1 MDTWLIVVIV
11 IAVLIVLA
19 LVAWAITKRGGASK
33 ERKREQALEHLREAE
48 LLAAR
53 ADKEQALA
61 DEQAARARRERAEVE
76 ERTALAEKEA
86 HERTVHAQ
94 QERSMAAE
102 LKAKAEKLAPGL
114 AESDGLHH
122 EEDDGRRDVAVEQ
135 DVPHAET
142 VQGDDPVRRDAAAQ
156 DGRHGATRA

>member
-19 LVAWAITKRGGASK
+19 LVALAITKRGGASK

-48 LLAAR
+48 VLAAR
-53 ADKEQALA
+53 ADEEQALA
-61 DEQAARARRERAEVE
+61 DEQAARAQRERAEVE

-86 HERTVHAQ
+86 HEHTVHAQ
-94 QERSMAAE
+94 QERSRAAE

-114 AESDGLHH
+114 AQSEGGHARLEDGDRREVVEDH
-122 EEDDGRRDVAVEQ
+122 EAGRQ
-135 DVPHAET
+135 D
-142 VQGDDPVRRDAAAQ
+142 DAARPE
-156 DGRHGATRA
+156 GPHGATRA